1 MSEPNPPTVRIVLDV
16 PRGLIQQLA
25 DQLGWPPDP
34 TLADDL
40 RAIREKYLARMPA
53 AGDHEPPTAA

>member
-1 MSEPNPPTVRIVLDV
+1 MSDPISPTVRIVLDV

-25 DQLGWPPDP
+25 DQLWPPDP

-40 RAIREKYLARMPA
+40 RAIREKYLGGLPEDA
-53 AGDHEPPTAA
+53 APDSTAA

>member
-1 MSEPNPPTVRIVLDV
+1 MSEPTVRIVLDV

-53 AGDHEPPTAA
+53 ACAADPDSTAAP

>member
-1 MSEPNPPTVRIVLDV
+1 MSEPTIRIVLDV

-40 RAIREKYLARMPA
+40 RAIREKYLPRMPE
-53 AGDHEPPTAA
+53 AGTAESPTA